1 MGSFGGGKIDDSE
14 SSKELARIG
23 NEEWERYQTDF
34 APQEKEYIKDVT
46 ELGSAREK
54 QTLKGRGISE
64 LRQQSGP
71 AKPTRQSGLVRRGS
85 ATMKGEADITTDTN
99 LKATA
104 RKGKGIN
111 SAVGLGRN
119 VATGA
124 QAGLS
129 RSAQMQTT
137 KNIASAQAESIENA
151 GKWDAVGTAAGMGI
165 QRYGPDVKQWAKTA
179 SGSTYNTDFGST
191 QSTMLADQD
200 WGIRR

>member
-1 MGSFGGGKIDDSE
+1 MGSFGGGKVDDSE

-34 APQEKEYIKDVT
+34 APQEKDYIKDVT

-64 LRQQSGP
+64 LRQQAGP
-71 AKPTRQSGLVRRGS
+71 AKPTRQSGLVKRGS
-85 ATMKGEADITTDTN
+85 ATMKGEADIATDTN

-124 QAGLS
+124 LGGISQ
-129 RSAQMQTT
+129 SAQMQTS
-137 KNIASAQAESIENA
+137 KNIAKGHAKNIENQ
-151 GKWDAVGTAAGMGI
+151 GKWDAAGTALGMGI
-165 QRYGPDVKQWAKTA
+165 QQYGPDVKQWGKTA

-191 QSTMLADQD
+191 QSTMLANQD
-200 WGIRR
+200 WGIRQ